1 MKLGRGKVRKA
12 IKMLASDCAEL
23 VAVVCEWNPFVV
35 LAVAVIIVLSGVES
49 AVAERESERRTWT
62 LIIIFF

>member
-1 MKLGRGKVRKA
+1 MPNWLQ
-12 IKMLASDCAEL
+12 LCASGIL
-23 VAVVCEWNPFVV
+23 FVV